1 MKRTVQRGHE
11 EERTNLLHGKM
22 YYIVN
27 LISLIK
33 QQKMSSWAALP
44 SVHELGPEKFDNNI
58 KPSLKLVSRRNRY

>member
-33 QQKMSSWAALP
+33 QKMSSWAALP